1 MIYLKFSFAEKD
13 LHPSHFIAANSHEL
27 RQPLYTMRIF
37 LGDLTRYVSSPVG
50 REILLGLRQS
60 VDEMDSSFESIMDLS
75 KLEAGAVQVNVQ
87 PLALAELFGK
97 LQRHCGIGAI
107 PCF

>member
-1 MIYLKFSFAEKD
+1 M
-13 LHPSHFIAANSHEL
+13 
-27 RQPLYTMRIF
+27 
-37 LGDLTRYVSSPVG
+37 SSPVG

-97 LQRHCGIGAI
+97 LQREYVVQAQARHIDLSVGYTSCPVNFRYRDRMLI
-107 PCF
+107 PAMAAARSLSPWQ